1 MKLSQAI
8 AALAYY
14 TPENNPSLY
23 HEARSRLELVLSE
36 SP

>member
-1 MKLSQAI
+1 V

-23 HEARSRLELVLSE
+23 NEAQSWLELVLSE
-36 SP
+36 